1 MIYLKKH
8 ISKVFLSIVPIFL
21 ISITVASMTNKGT
34 DSEKI
39 TIAEATVTT
48 VSVVQT
54 NYTETETAEQ
64 TDSPIEYYRY
74 NAEIPLSRFLQITMQ
89 NACREYGVP
98 YTLAL
103 AVAECESSFDLE
115 ADSGTCYGLM
125 QINPINYDRL
135 RSFGIEPTEHKGN
148 VVAGVYMLGEL
159 LEKYGDTHKA
169 LMAYNCGETGAARL
183 WEKGYTTSSYSEK
196 VINTMEKWQQII
208 INDN

>member
-8 ISKVFLSIVPIFL
+8 VSKVFLSIVPIFL

-34 DSEKI
+34 NSEKI
-39 TIAEATVTT
+39 TIAEATVNT
-48 VSVVQT
+48 VSTVQT
-54 NYTETETAEQ
+54 NYTEIAET
-64 TDSPIEYYRY
+64 TDSPIEEYRY
-74 NAEIPLSRFLQITMQ
+74 SAEIPLSRFLQITMQ
-89 NACREYGVP
+89 NACREYGVT

-135 RSFGIEPTEHKGN
+135 RSLGIEPTEHEGN
-148 VVAGVYMLGEL
+148 IVAGVYMLGEL
-159 LEKYGDTHKA
+159 LGKYGDTHKA

-183 WEKGYTTSSYSEK
+183 WEKGYTASSYSEK
-196 VINTMEKWQQII
+196 VINTMEKWQQIL
-208 INDN
+208 NDN

>member
-1 MIYLKKH
+1 
-8 ISKVFLSIVPIFL
+8 
-21 ISITVASMTNKGT
+21 MTNKGT
-34 DSEKI
+34 NSVEMAVPE
-39 TIAEATVTT
+39 TTT
-48 VSVVQT
+48 VEVKQM
-54 NYTETETAEQ
+54 YYTETAET
-64 TDSPIEYYRY
+64 TDSPIEKYQYS
-74 NAEIPLSRFLQITMQ
+74 AEIPLSRFLQITMQ

-135 RSFGIEPTEHKGN
+135 RSLGIEPTEYEGN

-183 WEKGYTTSSYSEK
+183 WEKGYTVSSYSEK
-196 VINTMEKWQQII
+196 VINTMEKWQQIL
-208 INDN
+208 NDN

>member
-8 ISKVFLSIVPIFL
+8 VSKVFLSIVPIFL

-34 DSEKI
+34 NSEKI

-48 VSVVQT
+48 VSAVQT
-54 NYTETETAEQ
+54 NYMETETAEQ
-64 TDSPIEYYRY
+64 TDSPVEECRY
-74 NAEIPLSRFLQITMQ
+74 NTEIPLSRFLQITMQ

-98 YTLAL
+98 YALAL

-135 RSFGIEPTEHKGN
+135 RSLGIEPTEYEGN
-148 VVAGVYMLGEL
+148 VVAGVYMLG
-159 LEKYGDTHKA
+159 EKYGDTHKA

-183 WEKGYTTSSYSEK
+183 WEKGYTASSYSEK

-208 INDN
+208 NDN